1 MRENQ
6 TNIDIKL
13 LSEIEIQAS
22 NMAKNVG
29 KFLMEAQKNIG
40 KVEYKGAG
48 KSNPVTEADRA
59 AESQICSAIKK
70 YFPTHSI
77 LGEEG
82 SSIINHRSPFLWVID
97 PLDGTSNFVKQSL
110 EFAVSIGVLHNG
122 VPAASAIFLPPK
134 PKQIAE
140 TYHAKIGGGSF
151 IGKTQIFTKNR
162 SNSDELIRINLPS
175 HYKKSCQLSKKLRD
189 ADKEICEIGSI
200 AYSMALTAEGTYD
213 CSMFTSPR
221 SWDVAA
227 GILLV
232 KEAGGCVF
240 QMDRKGWKEFESF
253 QLLSPKTHG
262 LTEWHFPILSGS
274 KHTAPWIARE
284 LALKKP
290 IAQKLLSFAK
300 KFF

>member
-1 MRENQ
+1 MNQ
-6 TNIDIKL
+6 TSIDTKL

-22 NMAKNVG
+22 DMAKDVG
-29 KFLMEAQKNIG
+29 KFLIEAQKNIG
-40 KVEYKGAG
+40 KVEYKGVG

-70 YFPTHSI
+70 YFPAHSI

-82 SSIINHRSPFLWVID
+82 SAIINHRSPFLWVID

-110 EFAVSIGVLHNG
+110 EFAVSIGILHNG
-122 VPAASAIFLPPK
+122 VPVASAIFLPPK
-134 PKQIAE
+134 PKQTAK

-151 IGKTQIFTKNR
+151 IGETQIFTKSR
-162 SNSDELIRINLPS
+162 SKSDELIRINLPS
-175 HYKKSCQLSKKLRD
+175 HYKKSCQLSKKLRGM
-189 ADKEICEIGSI
+189 DKEICEIGSI

-240 QMDRKGWKEFESF
+240 QMDRQGWKEFEAF
-253 QLLSPKTHG
+253 QILSPKPHR
-262 LTEWHFPILSGS
+262 LAEWHFPILSGS
-274 KHTAPWIARE
+274 KRMAPLVASE

-290 IAQKLLSFAK
+290 IAHRLMSFAK